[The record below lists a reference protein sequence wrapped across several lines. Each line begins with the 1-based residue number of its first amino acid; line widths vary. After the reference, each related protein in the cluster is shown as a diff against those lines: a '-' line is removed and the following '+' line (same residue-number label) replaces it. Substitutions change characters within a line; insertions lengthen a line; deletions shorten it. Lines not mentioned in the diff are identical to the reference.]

1 MPHIG
6 PEKNRSDP
14 EANRFDWFPAAFF
27 LKLGGEG
34 KRNGYQIKNLDLF
47 RVIFFLLAVTASI
60 SSACGLEAAFSVS
73 RRGVTCIASLGR
85 AHMWY
90 SAART

>member
-1 MPHIG
+1 MGRGRNAPHRPG
-6 PEKNRSDP
+6 KKNRSDP

-47 RVIFFLLAVTASI
+47 RVIFYFLLAVAASI
-60 SSACGLEAAFSVS
+60 SSAAVW
-73 RRGVTCIASLGR
+73 RRLFL
-85 AHMWY
+85 
-90 SAART
+90 